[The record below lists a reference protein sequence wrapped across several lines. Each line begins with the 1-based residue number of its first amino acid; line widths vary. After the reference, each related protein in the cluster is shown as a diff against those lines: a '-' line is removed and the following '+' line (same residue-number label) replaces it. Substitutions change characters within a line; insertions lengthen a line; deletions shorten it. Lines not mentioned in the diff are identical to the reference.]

1 MGVVLGKDIYI
12 FSGTSSTT
20 AVIAGAKS
28 CTIHEEC
35 ETREKASSQSATAKE
50 FVAGRTSWEVS
61 ISHLVVTEAP
71 FAGLIKVGTSF
82 SISVAVKTAANTYVR
97 KTGTV
102 ICTAADMSG
111 AVGTLGSGQ
120 VKLLGT
126 GELATPS
133 QNG

>member
-12 FSGTSSTT
+12 FSGTSGTSP
-20 AVIAGAKS
+20 VIAAAKS

-50 FVAGRTSWEVS
+50 YVAGRTGWEIT
-61 ISHLVVTEAP
+61 ISHLVVSDGP

-82 SISVAVKTAANTYVR
+82 SISVAVKTATNTYVR

-102 ICTAADMSG
+102 ICTDADIN
-111 AVGTLGSGQ
+111 APVGNIATGQ

-126 GELATPS
+126 GELATPT
-133 QNG
+133 